1 MLFPNADTGVDLGQL
16 GHLVSWNEPRPSLGL
31 QRGLGLSNADAL
43 LSMVK
48 VLAPGLIYT
57 GCGEGWGSQSF
68 FRATGCTPWLNLID
82 LKTELALF
90 SCPCDRLPEG

>member
-1 MLFPNADTGVDLGQL
+1 MMLFPNADTGVDLGQL
-16 GHLVSWNEPRPSLGL
+16 GLLVSWNEPRPSLGL

-57 GCGEGWGSQSF
+57 GCGQGWGSQSF
-68 FRATGCTPWLNLID
+68 FRATGCTPWLNLN
-82 LKTELALF
+82 
-90 SCPCDRLPEG
+90 